1 METKTSYILQLA
13 TVIQQNIL
21 KENISKAKETVC
33 IQMTKDLSAGV
44 TNRSIVTEQA
54 KKLSPRVTSFLRLLN
69 VYQRLNTA
77 YLHLS
82 FKPLL
87 SSSDKHDTL
96 FSCLPELG

>member
-33 IQMTKDLSAGV
+33 IQMTKYLSAGV

-54 KKLSPRVTSFLRLLN
+54 KKLSSRVTSFLRLLN